1 MAKGKGFRGRPI
13 RNHQMIGA
21 GKKFK
26 AVRNKSGKINWRKS
40 VRPKGKLTPKSF
52 VKSVKRSKPVAT
64 KGNFRTSYKPAQP
77 ARKAKQAPV
86 KSNNTRLKGLQRMR
100 SQAAKST
107 PSPKIQQ
114 KSRKPVKVMRKGR

>member
-64 KGNFRTSYKPAQP
+64 KGKLFVLLIN
-77 ARKAKQAPV
+77 
-86 KSNNTRLKGLQRMR
+86 RLSLPERL
-100 SQAAKST
+100 
-107 PSPKIQQ
+107 
-114 KSRKPVKVMRKGR
+114 SRHR